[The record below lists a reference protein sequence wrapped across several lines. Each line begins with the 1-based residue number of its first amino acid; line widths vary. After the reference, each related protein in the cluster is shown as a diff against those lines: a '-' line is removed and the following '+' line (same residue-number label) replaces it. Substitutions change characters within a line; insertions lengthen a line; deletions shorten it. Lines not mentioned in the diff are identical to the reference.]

1 MSNNFKNLLIAMI
14 VALPTLANAAD
25 AVPAAEPK
33 SSVPSPAAIAAPQI
47 PAAAAK
53 LTEAAAVRQNPKIGY
68 VDVVRIGSDSDR
80 GKALVELLKAK
91 KDSLQTKIDGKKKQ
105 LEKLNKSIES
115 KLAGMTPQQREAKA
129 KEFQKKLE
137 EFQKFARS
145 SEEEFYTLQEKET
158 KSLFE
163 DVEQAAAAYG
173 KANDFAVI
181 VIKKELLYL
190 GNAVDT
196 QDVTDALIKS
206 LNAAGP
212 KK

>member
-1 MSNNFKNLLIAMI
+1 MSNNFKNLLIAMV
-14 VALPTLANAAD
+14 VALPTLVNAAD
-25 AVPAAEPK
+25 AVPSPEPK
-33 SSVPSPAAIAAPQI
+33 SAVTAPV
-47 PAAAAK
+47 AAAK
-53 LTEAAAVRQNPKIGY
+53 PAETAAVRQSPKIGY

-80 GKALVELLKAK
+80 GKALKELLKAK

-115 KLAGMTPQQREAKA
+115 KLSSMTPQQREAKS

-145 SEEEFYTLQEKET
+145 SEEEFYVLQEKET

-163 DVEQAAAAYG
+163 DVEQVSAAYG
-173 KANDFAVI
+173 KANDFTVI
-181 VIKKELLYL
+181 VIKKELLYV